1 VGRDTTAEELPD
13 DRAIDTIRLCAISG
27 WSTVRS
33 DAIALLEPG
42 ARAQS
47 FAPGPWSAHLVSVED
62 TRMTVDVS
70 TANGGYVVLS
80 EAQYPGWRV
89 RIDGASAP
97 IQRVDVMFQG
107 AAVPAGRH
115 TVVFELAST
124 TQRAGIAISTLALAL
139 AFSSASVASAFR
151 RSSTFSGRGRTTA
164 SEPLEE
170 RMHQAIWNHLLHRRP
185 H

>member
-1 VGRDTTAEELPD
+1 
-13 DRAIDTIRLCAISG
+13 
-27 WSTVRS
+27 
-33 DAIALLEPG
+33 
-42 ARAQS
+42 
-47 FAPGPWSAHLVSVED
+47 
-62 TRMTVDVS
+62 MTVDVS
-70 TANGGYVVLS
+70 TANGGYLVLS
-80 EAQYPGWRV
+80 EAHYPGWRV

-124 TQRAGIAISTLALAL
+124 TQRAEIAISTLALAL
-139 AFSSASVASAFR
+139 ALFMCIGSVRLQATR
-151 RSSTFSGRGRTTA
+151 RFPGAAGQQHP
-164 SEPLEE
+164 EPPEE